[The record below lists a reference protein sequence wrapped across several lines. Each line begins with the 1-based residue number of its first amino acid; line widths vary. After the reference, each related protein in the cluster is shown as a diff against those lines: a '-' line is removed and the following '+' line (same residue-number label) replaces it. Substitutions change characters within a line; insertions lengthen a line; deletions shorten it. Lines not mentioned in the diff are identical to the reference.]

1 MIKKIIQHGNS
12 SAVIIDKPVMELL
25 DIDSDSLL
33 EMSTDGSSI
42 ILSPV
47 KDRERLN
54 RLKASLDKINSKH
67 SATLKKLAK

>member
-1 MIKKIIQHGNS
+1 
-12 SAVIIDKPVMELL
+12 MELL